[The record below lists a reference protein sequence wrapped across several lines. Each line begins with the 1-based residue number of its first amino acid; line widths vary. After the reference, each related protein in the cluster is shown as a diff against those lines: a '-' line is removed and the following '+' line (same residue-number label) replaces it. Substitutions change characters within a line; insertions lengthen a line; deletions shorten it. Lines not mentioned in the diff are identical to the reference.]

1 MLLQAAF
8 NKKNTGVMEVLKS
21 TVAEIFSTYPCSL
34 LCCVLFET
42 AQESNKDQYYLH
54 FDSKAKYTYELSN
67 SSSELKYARIIIIII
82 IDCF

>member
-1 MLLQAAF
+1 MVFSLIEMLCAVTTAF

-34 LCCVLFET
+34 ILCSVLFET

-54 FDSKAKYTYELSN
+54 FDNKAKYIPTS
-67 SSSELKYARIIIIII
+67 
-82 IDCF
+82 